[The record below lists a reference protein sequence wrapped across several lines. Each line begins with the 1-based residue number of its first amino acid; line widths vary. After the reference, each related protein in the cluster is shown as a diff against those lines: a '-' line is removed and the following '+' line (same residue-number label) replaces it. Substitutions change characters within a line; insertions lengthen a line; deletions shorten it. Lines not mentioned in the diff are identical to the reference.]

1 MHMKIIARLALAA
14 TVCTL
19 LAGCTSVPSHN
30 DAWLSFK
37 YETKGPGCG
46 AYNFPPPGQQS
57 TYNSFGPT
65 VTSAACPGLSD
76 FTEAQNYYTDIG
88 APATLTQWKATY
100 GFPAIGY
107 PPARGLYGNYRDLRI
122 GRDMDCV
129 QNGQQVACYVSNY
142 GLPPQD
148 CSTDYNDVALCYW
161 PSLEPAVEGAF
172 TAIQTPPPPAQIT
185 SFSVACGRGAIL
197 TCTTTFQAVNSF
209 SAGLGVQINNL
220 SVSTYPSGQT
230 LTVIS
235 TGLSNTQFEAVG
247 PRGPVDGSSSATAAT
262 GTATYFNNNLIATVA
277 MVYNG
282 NLNTSTTN
290 PPNNITFYVYDNN
303 GNLLPYAILDDEG
316 EKSVPRMCM
325 GCHGGN
331 YTPHSS
337 TSVATVTGASFL
349 PFDVPSFYYSTLF
362 PSLGMDQQ
370 QEAFRMLN
378 LMVKSTNG
386 GSQPQTVNQQA
397 IVDFINGL
405 YCPDPNN
412 GGVLAGCTTPV
423 ENSGST
429 AIDTYIPSGWIGSSA
444 NQKVYSEV
452 IKPYCRMCHMA
463 QTFTFTTPDQF
474 TAFAAPLVCTQKD
487 MPHAEVPFGGPAD
500 TNPASKNPFLSSN
513 DTSVFWLNTVAQNDV
528 KTATSATSCQ

>member
-1 MHMKIIARLALAA
+1 MRNLVKKKLIGRLALAA

-19 LAGCTSVPSHN
+19 LAGCSSVPSHN

-37 YETKGPGCG
+37 YETQGPGCG
-46 AYNFPPPGQQS
+46 AYNFPSFATSPQTSS
-57 TYNSFGPT
+57 T
-65 VTSAACPGLSD
+65 ACPGLSD

-88 APATLTQWKATY
+88 APATLVQWKATY
-100 GFPAIGY
+100 GFPATGN

-129 QNGQQVACYVSNY
+129 QTGQQVACYVSNY
-142 GLPPQD
+142 GPAPSD
-148 CSTDYNDVALCYW
+148 CFNDGYTLNVCDW
-161 PSLEPAVEGAF
+161 PDLETAVEGAI
-172 TAIQTPPPPAQIT
+172 TATQAPPPPAQIT
-185 SFSVACGRGAIL
+185 SFST
-197 TCTTTFQAVNSF
+197 TCDDIGIERSCTVTFQAANSF
-209 SAGLGVQINNL
+209 LAGQEVQINGL
-220 SVSTYPSGQT
+220 SIPSYPNGHT

-235 TGLSNTQFEAVG
+235 TGLSNAQFEAVG
-247 PRGPVDGSSSATAAT
+247 VGNRFDSAPDTAAT
-262 GTATYFNNNLIATVA
+262 GTATYFDSNLIATVA

-282 NLNTSTTN
+282 NPNTSTTS
-290 PPNNITFYVYDNN
+290 PPNNVTFYVYDNN

-331 YTPHSS
+331 YTPHST

-349 PFDVPSFYYSTLF
+349 PFDVPSFYYSTAF
-362 PSLGMDQQ
+362 PTLGVDGQ
-370 QEAFRMLN
+370 QEQFRMLN

-386 GSQPQTVNQQA
+386 GSQPQTANQMA
-397 IVDFINGL
+397 INDFINGL

-423 ENSGST
+423 ENTNST
-429 AIDTYIPSGWIGSSA
+429 ATDTYVPSGWFGSSA
-444 NQKVYSEV
+444 NRKVYSEV

-474 TAFAAPLVCTQKD
+474 IAFAAPLVCTQND
-487 MPHAEVPFGGPAD
+487 MPHAEVPFGGPAGSGPV
-500 TNPASKNPFLSSN
+500 TANPFLNNN
-513 DTSVFWLNTVAQNDV
+513 DTSVFWLNTIAQNDV
-528 KTATSATSCQ
+528 KTATSTTSCQ